1 MINIEGKVVRNQSIK
16 GSVDKTQQLNGKMQ
30 SNVGGVKYYEELPDK
45 PSINGV
51 ELVGNKTLDDLNIQS
66 KGDFAT
72 KESAGVIKVGENL
85 SIEEGVLS
93 VETTNNAEE
102 DNTKPMTSAGVYIQ
116 LGNINVLL
124 EKI

>member
-1 MINIEGKVVRNQSIK
+1 MINIEGKVVRNQSI
-16 GSVDKTQQLNGKMQ
+16 NGKIQ

-51 ELVGNKTLDDLNIQS
+51 ELVGDKTLDDLNIQS
-66 KGDFAT
+66 KDDFAT
-72 KESAGVIKVGENL
+72 KESSGVIKVGENL

-116 LGNINVLL
+116 LGNINALL

>member
-1 MINIEGKVVRNQSIK
+1 MINIEGKVVRNQSI
-16 GSVDKTQQLNGKMQ
+16 NGNMQ
-30 SNVGGVKYYEELPDK
+30 TSLGGVKYYEELPDK

-66 KGDFAT
+66 KDDFAT

-116 LGNINVLL
+116 LGNINELL